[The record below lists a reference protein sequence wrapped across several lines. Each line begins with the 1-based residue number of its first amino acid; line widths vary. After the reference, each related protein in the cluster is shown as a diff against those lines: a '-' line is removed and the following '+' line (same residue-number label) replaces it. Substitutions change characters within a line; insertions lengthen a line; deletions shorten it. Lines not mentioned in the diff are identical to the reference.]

1 MDVIEH
7 DFLGCVCMNVRRVN
21 ARLCLSCA
29 QKAENIAYVAGELFS
44 GGGTPSLRSVF
55 RSVSRTL
62 RAPST
67 PHHKHNQARQ
77 AGRFWVYHSA
87 RVSVVSAPP
96 RALSP
101 ELSDGVR
108 SKGVIRT

>member
-1 MDVIEH
+1 M
-7 DFLGCVCMNVRRVN
+7 LGNKLLISGCHCSTCCSAECATAHAILRAVCINVRRVN

-77 AGRFWVYHSA
+77 AGRFCV
-87 RVSVVSAPP
+87 
-96 RALSP
+96 
-101 ELSDGVR
+101 
-108 SKGVIRT
+108 